1 MVIARSI
8 LKLDKP
14 LIEGRVVK
22 RVNRFVVLAD
32 TPEGKIKAHLAES
45 GRLGEL
51 IYPGSRILLYP
62 IQAPKTSHRVLAAYR
77 EPYGWVLTNSLLHR
91 QIAQRILE
99 LRLVKLPWDYTDVL
113 PEQKIPHG
121 RIDFILKDNPNIYLE
136 VKGCTLFEGTIGLF
150 PDAPTERGRRHLQFL
165 MGVQRAVLMFIVPSP
180 TIKEVRFACDRDP
193 KLCRLVTDKAAD
205 HIFMTGALIS
215 LSENGTIYFHGQI
228 KAGGPYRPNP
238 PKSATRS

>member
-1 MVIARSI
+1 MVVAKPI

-22 RVNRFVVLAD
+22 RTNRFVVLAD
-32 TPEGKIKAHLAES
+32 TPEGRIHAHLAES

-62 IQAPKTSHRVLAAYR
+62 IQAPKTTHRVLAAYR
-77 EPYGWVLTNSLLHR
+77 KPYGWILTNSLLHR

-113 PEQKIPHG
+113 PEQRIPHG
-121 RIDFILKDNPNIYLE
+121 RIDFILKASPDIYLE
-136 VKGCTLFEGTIGLF
+136 VKGCTLFEGDTGLF

-165 MGVQRAVLMFIVPSP
+165 LGVQRAALMFIVASP
-180 TIKEVRFACDRDP
+180 MIKEVRFACDRDP
-193 KLCRLVTDKAAD
+193 QLCQLVATKAAE

-215 LSENGTIYFHGQI
+215 LSEDGAIHFHGQI
-228 KAGGPYRPNP
+228 RAGGPYRPSP